1 MCLSQIFEFTQRD
14 IDSNSV
20 LFRHRKGGFGRF
32 VFWVRDGKHVVPGNL
47 WPGSYR
53 FLPVL
58 EYIALKA
65 TSTRLSLLVVN
76 NSYRRYV
83 AAHPQAFSPFKR
95 QNRISDE
102 RMSRHSYWSR
112 KTLALQLVSNSSNTK
127 QTQEDFEAISSS
139 GRLITSWL

>member
-1 MCLSQIFEFTQRD
+1 MCLPQIFEFTQRD

-20 LFRHRKGGFGRF
+20 LFRHRKGDFGRF

-76 NSYRRYV
+76 NSYRALCCRTSTGLFTI
-83 AAHPQAFSPFKR
+83 QASEPYIR
-95 QNRISDE
+95 
-102 RMSRHSYWSR
+102 R
-112 KTLALQLVSNSSNTK
+112 KNVSSFLLVKKNSSA
-127 QTQEDFEAISSS
+127 AIGVEQLQYETNARGLRSDIKF
-139 GRLITSWL
+139 R